1 MRTHLVFTFIGDD
14 HPGLI
19 EDVSKTVAAHDG
31 NWLESE
37 MCQLAGKFAG
47 IIRVSV
53 PDSQVSQLGH
63 ALQGLSDK
71 GLKITVDQGGNSST
85 VDQVSILALSII
97 GLDRPGILHEVTF
110 ALAKHA
116 INVSRMSTE
125 LSNAP
130 MTGEALFNVNARI
143 ELPESV
149 DLHELQEQLDS
160 IANELAVDIN
170 LEKQEP
176 V

>member
-1 MRTHLVFTFIGDD
+1 MRSHLVFTFIGDD

-19 EDVSKTVAAHDG
+19 EDVSKTVADHDG

-53 PDSQVSQLGH
+53 PDSQVSQLSH
-63 ALQGLSDK
+63 ALQNLSEK
-71 GLKITVDQGGNSST
+71 GLKIAVDQGRSHLT
-85 VDQVSILALSII
+85 ADQVSMLALSII

-116 INVSRMSTE
+116 INVSQMSTE

-149 DLHELQEQLDS
+149 NIHELQEQLDS
-160 IANELAVDIN
+160 IANELTVDIN
-170 LEKQEP
+170 LEKTEQ

>member
-1 MRTHLVFTFIGDD
+1 
-14 HPGLI
+14 
-19 EDVSKTVAAHDG
+19 
-31 NWLESE
+31 

-53 PDSQVSQLGH
+53 PDSQVSQLSH
-63 ALQGLSDK
+63 ALQNLSEK
-71 GLKITVDQGGNSST
+71 GLKITVDQGGSHST
-85 VDQVSILALSII
+85 ADQVSMLALSII

-116 INVSRMSTE
+116 INVSQMSTE

-149 DLHELQEQLDS
+149 NIHELQEQLDS
-160 IANELAVDIN
+160 IANELTVDIN
-170 LEKQEP
+170 LEKTEQ

>member
-1 MRTHLVFTFIGDD
+1 MRSHLVFTFIGDD

-19 EDVSKTVAAHDG
+19 EDVSKTVADHDG

-53 PDSQVSQLGH
+53 PGSQVSQLSQ

-71 GLKITVDQGGNSST
+71 GLKIVVDQGGDSPT
-85 VDQVSILALSII
+85 VNETSMLALSII

-116 INVSRMSTE
+116 INVSQMSTD
-125 LSNAP
+125 LTNAP

-149 DLHELQEQLDS
+149 NLYELQEQLDS
-160 IANELAVDIN
+160 IANELTVDIS
-170 LEKQEP
+170 LEKAEY